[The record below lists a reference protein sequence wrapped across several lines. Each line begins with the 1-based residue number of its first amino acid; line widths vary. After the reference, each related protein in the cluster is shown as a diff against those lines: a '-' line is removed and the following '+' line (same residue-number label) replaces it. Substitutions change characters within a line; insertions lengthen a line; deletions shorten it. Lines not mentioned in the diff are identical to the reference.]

1 MRRISTTAE
10 DGSPG
15 LTLCTS
21 SGTAQDKDQA
31 MHPSAILPA
40 TLPSLQANQQI
51 SRLRPVL
58 KPTAPAELRAVGV
71 ELVKANEADF
81 IGVGSLQVTA
91 EAGTGKTAQ
100 DGVAGV
106 EALDREQVPC
116 AVQALGVT
124 DVHDPVPLRLAE
136 GKDLAGTPVLGWS
149 KHGDIYLDLGPVGGV
164 RDDPSAHLA
173 RQTAEHFR
181 AGRDRVVATDRLEVR
196 SCHLGQEAGSG
207 AAPHRGSV
215 TDLEPG
221 PGTAHDCL
229 VEGDQRLHNAVPHP
243 AGPEQVGL
251 FDQQPAIFENA
262 QRMRYLVGLPADI
275 AGDSAGRGVSLGYSG
290 EHRMVERRIA
300 DLGLL
305 GEERADCPEKRGLLV
320 EHCPGHPCVKVSKAR
335 GCGLAD
341 EFALVGG
348 GSL

>member
-21 SGTAQDKDQA
+21 SGTAQDEDQA

-58 KPTAPAELRAVGV
+58 EPTEPAELRAVGV

-81 IGVGSLQVTA
+81 IGVGSLQITA

-124 DVHDPVPLRLAE
+124 YVHDPVPLRLAE

-149 KHGDIYLDLGPVGGV
+149 KHGDIYLDLGSVGGV

-196 SCHLGQEAGSG
+196 SCHLGQEAGR
-207 AAPHRGSV
+207 ALRHTV
-215 TDLEPG
+215 G
-221 PGTAHDCL
+221 PSPISSRA
-229 VEGDQRLHNAVPHP
+229 QSRL
-243 AGPEQVGL
+243 
-251 FDQQPAIFENA
+251 
-262 QRMRYLVGLPADI
+262 MI
-275 AGDSAGRGVSLGYSG
+275 AW
-290 EHRMVERRIA
+290 
-300 DLGLL
+300 
-305 GEERADCPEKRGLLV
+305 
-320 EHCPGHPCVKVSKAR
+320 
-335 GCGLAD
+335 
-341 EFALVGG
+341 
-348 GSL
+348 